1 MHSHAQQH
9 PQAASP
15 ESGPA
20 TRGLVMNWGWRYDL
34 VVWLSNLLLRGKL
47 RGLRE
52 TALDLARLRQG
63 DAVLDVGCGTGTLA
77 LAAKERVGPTGRV
90 VGIDPG
96 PRQIGRARSKAARQ
110 GLDIDFQVGVIE
122 RLELPDQSFDAAL
135 STMMMH
141 HLPDD
146 LKRRGLAEIART
158 LKPGGRLVVADFK
171 RPEPRAGR
179 PVRFGAGESGI
190 QDLPGFLEQAGFAEV
205 EAGDVRLPRLPGIAG
220 AGYVLGRKG

>member
-1 MHSHAQQH
+1 MHSHAQHH

-20 TRGLVMNWGWRYDL
+20 TGGLVMNWGWRYDL

-47 RGLRE
+47 RVLRE

-110 GLDIDFQVGVIE
+110 GLDIDFRVGVIE
-122 RLELPDQSFDAAL
+122 RLELPISP
-135 STMMMH
+135 ST
-141 HLPDD
+141 
-146 LKRRGLAEIART
+146 
-158 LKPGGRLVVADFK
+158 
-171 RPEPRAGR
+171 PR
-179 PVRFGAGESGI
+179 
-190 QDLPGFLEQAGFAEV
+190 
-205 EAGDVRLPRLPGIAG
+205 
-220 AGYVLGRKG
+220 